1 MSTSSDPPGVL
12 PLLPEVK
19 ASEQEVRAIVDA
31 IPHPIA
37 VYGPDGAFLY
47 VNRVGREFA
56 GITMADVMAPDFRAR
71 LYHPDDIDRV
81 RDERARAFPHGVP
94 FDTEQRVRVKD
105 GEYRWLLVRHYPLHD
120 EQGRL
125 TRWYATGTDIHERKR
140 AEEKIRQSERELRQL
155 LDLAPQHITE
165 FGPDGSRWYNNQ
177 AALDYHGMTLEEW
190 QGADLQSL
198 VHPQDAE
205 RLKREHPN
213 KFSSAAPYE
222 IEARLKR
229 RDGQYRW
236 FLARFKPVLD
246 GQGRVTRWYAAATDI
261 EDRKQAE
268 QHVHDE
274 NQALR
279 EQIDQ
284 ASMFEEIV
292 GSAPALQAVL
302 ASIVKVAPTDST
314 VLITG
319 ETGTGKELIARAIH
333 KRSRRSGHA
342 FIGVNCASIPPALI
356 ASELFG
362 HEKGA
367 FTGALQQ
374 RRGRFEQAHSG
385 TIFLDEIGDLPPET
399 QIALLR
405 VLQEREIERV
415 GSSRAIAV
423 DVRVLAATNRDL
435 EAAVESGAFRQD
447 LYYRL
452 NVFPIRNPPLRDRV
466 EDIPVLVEYLVERYA
481 RKAGKSLRK
490 IKKQTLELFQAYDWP
505 GNVRELQN
513 VIERAVVLCEGET
526 FAIDAS
532 WLQVKPTKVSRRMER
547 QVVKLAEGEKELIE
561 AALAASHGRIAGPR
575 GAAVKLGIPRQTLEW
590 KIKNLHIDKLA
601 FRVR

>member
-1 MSTSSDPPGVL
+1 MSTSSDTPGVL

-31 IPHPIA
+31 IPHAIS
-37 VYGPDGAFLY
+37 VYSPDGAFLY
-47 VNRVGREFA
+47 VNRAGLEFA
-56 GITMADVMAPDFRAR
+56 GISMQDVVAPQFRAW
-71 LYHPDDIDRV
+71 LYHPDDIDRL
-81 RDERARAFPHGVP
+81 RDERARAFSRGVP
-94 FDTEQRVRVKD
+94 FETEQRVRRKD
-105 GEYRWLLVRHYPLHD
+105 GEYRWVLVRHYPLRD
-120 EQGRL
+120 ENGQL
-125 TRWYATGTDIHERKR
+125 TRWYATGEDIHERKR
-140 AEEKIRQSERELRQL
+140 AEEKIRQSEKQLRQL
-155 LDLAPQHITE
+155 LDLTPLHITE
-165 FGPDGSRWYNNQ
+165 FGADGSRLYNNQ

-190 QGADLQSL
+190 QAADLQSL

-205 RLKREHPN
+205 RLRREQPT
-213 KFSSAAPYE
+213 KFASAAPYE

-236 FLARFKPVLD
+236 FLARFNPVLD
-246 GQGRVTRWYAAATDI
+246 GQGRVTRWYVASTDI
-261 EDRKQAE
+261 EDRKQVE
-268 QHVHDE
+268 QQVHDE
-274 NQALR
+274 NLALR

-284 ASMFEEIV
+284 AFMFEEIV
-292 GSAPALQAVL
+292 GSSPALKTVV

-342 FIGVNCASIPPALI
+342 FIGVNCAAIPASLI

-374 RRGRFEQAHSG
+374 RRGRFELAHSG
-385 TIFLDEIGDLPPET
+385 TIFLDEIGDLPAET

-435 EAAVESGAFRQD
+435 EAAVASGAFRQD

-452 NVFPIRNPPLRDRV
+452 NVFPIRNPPLRERV

-481 RKAGKSLRK
+481 KKAGKSIRK

-526 FAIDAS
+526 FEIDQS
-532 WLQVKPTKVSRRMER
+532 WLKVKPRSLPRGTGREIVT
-547 QVVKLAEGEKELIE
+547 LADGEKELIE
-561 AALAASHGRIAGPR
+561 AALAATQGRVAGPR
-575 GAAVKLGIPRQTLEW
+575 GAAVRLGVKRQTLEW
-590 KIKNLHIDKLA
+590 KIKTLNIDKKT

>member
-1 MSTSSDPPGVL
+1 MSTSSDTPGVL

-31 IPHPIA
+31 IPHPIS

-47 VNRVGREFA
+47 VNRAGLELA
-56 GITMADVMAPDFRAR
+56 GITMQDVVAPQFRAW
-71 LYHPDDIDRV
+71 LYHPDDIDRL
-81 RDERARAFPHGVP
+81 RDERARAFSRGVP
-94 FDTEQRVRVKD
+94 FETEQRVRRKD
-105 GEYRWLLVRHYPLHD
+105 GEYRWVLVRHYPLRD
-120 EQGRL
+120 ENGQL
-125 TRWYATGTDIHERKR
+125 TRWYATGEDIHERKR
-140 AEEKIRQSERELRQL
+140 AEEKIRQSEKQLRQI
-155 LDLAPQHITE
+155 LDLTPLHITE
-165 FGPDGSRWYNNQ
+165 FGPDGSRLYNNQ

-190 QGADLQSL
+190 QAADLQSL

-205 RLKREHPN
+205 RLRREQPT
-213 KFSSAAPYE
+213 KFASAAPYE

-236 FLARFKPVLD
+236 FLARFNPVLD
-246 GQGRVTRWYAAATDI
+246 GQGRVTRWYVASTDI
-261 EDRKQAE
+261 EDRKQVE
-268 QHVHDE
+268 QQVHDE
-274 NQALR
+274 NLALR

-284 ASMFEEIV
+284 AFMFEEIV
-292 GSAPALQAVL
+292 GSSPALKTVV

-333 KRSRRSGHA
+333 KRSHRSGHA
-342 FIGVNCASIPPALI
+342 FIGVNCASIPSSLI

-374 RRGRFEQAHSG
+374 RRGRFELAHSG
-385 TIFLDEIGDLPPET
+385 TIFLDEIGDLPAET

-423 DVRVLAATNRDL
+423 DVRVVAATNRDL

-452 NVFPIRNPPLRDRV
+452 NVFPIRNPPLRERT

-481 RKAGKSLRK
+481 RKAGKNIRK

-526 FAIDAS
+526 FEIDES
-532 WLQVKPTKVSRRMER
+532 WLKAKPSSLPRGMGRAIVT
-547 QVVKLAEGEKELIE
+547 LADGEKELIE
-561 AALAASHGRIAGPR
+561 AALAATQGRVAGPR
-575 GAAVKLGIPRQTLEW
+575 GAAVRLGVKRQTLEW
-590 KIKNLHIDKLA
+590 KIKTLNIDKKT

>member
-1 MSTSSDPPGVL
+1 MSTSSDTRGVL

-31 IPHPIA
+31 IPHAIS
-37 VYGPDGAFLY
+37 VYSPDGAFLY
-47 VNRVGREFA
+47 VNRAGLEFA
-56 GITMADVMAPDFRAR
+56 GITMQDVVAPQFRAW
-71 LYHPDDIDRV
+71 LYHPDDVDRL
-81 RDERARAFPHGVP
+81 RDERARAFPRGVP
-94 FDTEQRVRVKD
+94 FETEQRVRRKD
-105 GEYRWLLVRHYPLHD
+105 GEYRWVLVRHYPLRD
-120 EQGRL
+120 ENGQL
-125 TRWYATGTDIHERKR
+125 TRWYATGEDIHERKL
-140 AEEKIRQSERELRQL
+140 AEEKIRQSEKQLRQL
-155 LDLAPQHITE
+155 LDFTPLHITE
-165 FGPDGSRWYNNQ
+165 FGPDGRRLYNNQ

-190 QGADLQSL
+190 QAADLQSL
-198 VHPQDAE
+198 VHPQDAD
-205 RLKREHPN
+205 RLRREQPS
-213 KFSSAAPYE
+213 KFASAAPYE

-236 FLARFKPVLD
+236 FLARFNPVLD
-246 GQGRVTRWYAAATDI
+246 GQGRVTRWYVASTDI
-261 EDRKQAE
+261 EDRKRAE

-274 NQALR
+274 NLALR

-284 ASMFEEIV
+284 AFMFEEIV
-292 GSAPALQAVL
+292 GSSPALKTVV

-333 KRSRRSGHA
+333 KRSHRSGHA
-342 FIGVNCASIPPALI
+342 FIAVNCSAIPASLI

-374 RRGRFEQAHSG
+374 RRGRFELAHGG
-385 TIFLDEIGDLPPET
+385 TIFLDEIGDLPAET

-423 DVRVLAATNRDL
+423 DVRVIAATNRDL
-435 EAAVESGAFRQD
+435 EAAVASGAFRQD

-452 NVFPIRNPPLRDRV
+452 NVFPIRNPPLRERV
-466 EDIPVLVEYLVERYA
+466 EDIPVLVEYLVERYGK
-481 RKAGKSLRK
+481 KAGKSIRK

-513 VIERAVVLCEGET
+513 VIERAVVLCEADT
-526 FAIDAS
+526 FVIDSS
-532 WLQVKPTKVSRRMER
+532 WLQVKGNAAPSHAGAKITTLS
-547 QVVKLAEGEKELIE
+547 EGERALIE
-561 AALAASHGRIAGPR
+561 AALAETHGRISGPK
-575 GAAVKLGIPRQTLEW
+575 GAAAKLGIPRQTLESKMRAL
-590 KIKNLHIDKLA
+590 KIDRRA
-601 FRVR
+601 FQPR

>member
-1 MSTSSDPPGVL
+1 MGTSPATSGVL

-31 IPHPIA
+31 IPHGIA
-37 VYGPDGAFLY
+37 VYSPDGAVLY
-47 VNRVGREFA
+47 VNRAFREFS
-56 GITMADVMAPDFRAR
+56 GFTMEDVMASDFRAR
-71 LYHPDDIDRV
+71 LYHPDDIDRL
-81 RDERARAFPHGVP
+81 REERARALPRGVP
-94 FDTEQRVRVKD
+94 FETEQRARQKD
-105 GEYRWLLVRHYPLHD
+105 GGYRWYLVRHYPLRD
-120 EQGRL
+120 ENGRL
-125 TRWYATGTDIHERKR
+125 TRWYATGTDIDERKR
-140 AEEKIRQSERELRQL
+140 AEEKIRESERQLRQL
-155 LDLAPQHITE
+155 LDLTPQHITE
-165 FGPDGSRWYNNQ
+165 FGPDGSRLYNNQ
-177 AALDYHGMTLEEW
+177 AALDYLGMTLEEW
-190 QGADLQSL
+190 QAADLPSL
-198 VHPQDAE
+198 VHLQDAE
-205 RLKREHPN
+205 RLRREQPT

-236 FLARFKPVLD
+236 FLARFNPVLD

-292 GSAPALQAVL
+292 GSSPALQTVL
-302 ASIVKVAPTDST
+302 GSIVKVAPTDST

-333 KRSRRSGHA
+333 KRSRRAGHA
-342 FIGVNCASIPPALI
+342 FIGVNCASIPPSLI

-385 TIFLDEIGDLPPET
+385 TIFLDEIGDLPAET

-415 GSSRAIAV
+415 GGSRAIAV

-526 FAIDAS
+526 FAIDES
-532 WLQVKPTKVSRRMER
+532 WLKAKPTRHVTT
-547 QVVKLAEGEKELIE
+547 LAKAEKALIE
-561 AALAASHGRIAGPR
+561 AALAETHGRISGPL
-575 GAAVKLGIPRQTLEW
+575 GAAAKLGIPRQTLES
-590 KIKNLHIDKLA
+590 KIKAFHIDRLA
-601 FRVR
+601 FRAR